1 MDEIPESTLEMI
13 LRDRL
18 ALTRTHLGN
27 ERTFLAYI
35 RTFIGAYASGVGLIK
50 LTNEAFFIATG
61 YMLIVIAPIILAVGI
76 ARLVRVRKK
85 LRIAYLLDRQEEKD
99 MLEDDQKGE

>member
-1 MDEIPESTLEMI
+1 MDEIPEGKLEMI

-50 LTNEAFFIATG
+50 LTNQAFFIATG
-61 YMLIVIAPIILAVGI
+61 YILIVIAPIILAVGI
-76 ARLVRVRKK
+76 ARLMQVRRK
-85 LRIAYLLDRQEEKD
+85 LRIAYLLDRQEEKEI
-99 MLEDDQKGE
+99 LEDDQKGE